1 MGKWIIT
8 ALLLVMSISSFAQTE
23 DLAVMDSIAQAD
35 SRILLGDTLSMVP
48 DTTSFVFKKG
58 RKKMKRDWN
67 TWKPN
72 PQRAL
77 WLALVLPGAGQ
88 IYNRKFW
95 KLPLIA

>member
-1 MGKWIIT
+1 M
-8 ALLLVMSISSFAQTE
+8 LVMAVSGHAQQQDSI
-23 DLAVMDSIAQAD
+23 LVVMDSIAEMDAKMLKD
-35 SRILLGDTLSMVP
+35 DTISV
-48 DTTSFVFKKG
+48 VFKKE
-58 RKKMKRDWN
+58 RKHKEKRDWN

-95 KLPLIA
+95 